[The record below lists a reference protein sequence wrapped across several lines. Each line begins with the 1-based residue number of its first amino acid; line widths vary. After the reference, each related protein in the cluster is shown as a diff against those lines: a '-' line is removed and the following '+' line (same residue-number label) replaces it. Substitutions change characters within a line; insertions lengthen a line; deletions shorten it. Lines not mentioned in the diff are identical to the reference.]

1 MEKEVIMES
10 LKDLLNIRFDKY
22 KEKTAFIEKSDNS
35 KEFKKMSYQELKDN
49 INGFGTVLL
58 KRFNLKDE
66 KIAVIGE
73 NSSKWYE
80 TYLAVVCGVGV
91 IVPLDKELPANE
103 IYNLLKRSNAK
114 CIVYSSRKKELIE
127 SIKEKLP
134 EDMKF
139 IEMSK
144 QKSDDTSYAF
154 DELVNEG
161 KELVATGNTEY
172 IDTKIDREKFSM
184 LLFTSGTT
192 AAAKGVM
199 LSHKNL
205 CADIYS
211 CYDTVPMFGKYTCL
225 SVLPMHHTFEFTLTY
240 LFMTSV
246 GGTIAICEG
255 LKYIVKNLQE
265 LNPDFMVV
273 VPELVEKMVSRIEK
287 NIEKNGKT
295 KAVKFIGGLTTG
307 LSKVGIDLRRIVFK
321 EIQENFGSNL
331 KYFFCGGAPLD
342 KEVHKKME
350 SFGFKFL
357 QGYGLTETSPLACG
371 NRLNDREPGTVGK
384 AVYGEEIRIDLSEND
399 DENSN
404 IGEIIVRGDN
414 VFIGYYENETETKKA
429 LKKGW
434 FYTGDLG
441 YFDLK
446 GNLVIAGRNK
456 NVIVTPNG
464 KKIFPEE
471 IEQAINKIGLVE
483 DSMVYGK
490 SKDGSNKDLI
500 VACMVTL
507 DEEYIEDTY
516 ASKRPTDK
524 EIYDIIW
531 EEIKKINKTMVAYKA
546 VKELEI
552 KKDKFVKTTTMKIK
566 RFEELKKKGK
576 KPQS

>member
-1 MEKEVIMES
+1 MEKEVIMDS
-10 LKDLLNIRFDKY
+10 LKDLLNIRFDRY
-22 KEKTAFIEKSDNS
+22 KDKTVFIEKTDNS

-49 INGFGTVLL
+49 INGLGTVLL
-58 KRFNLKDE
+58 KKFNLKDE

-103 IYNLLKRSNAK
+103 IYNLLTRSKAK
-114 CIVYSSRKKELIE
+114 CIVYSSRKKELVE
-127 SIKEKLP
+127 SIKEKLAK
-134 EDMKF
+134 DMLF

-144 QKSDDTSYAF
+144 EKGDEISYSF
-154 DELVNEG
+154 DELVKEG

-265 LNPDFMVV
+265 LKPDFMVV
-273 VPELVEKMVSRIEK
+273 VPELVEKMVARIEK
-287 NIEKNGKT
+287 NIEKKGKT
-295 KAVKFIGGLTTG
+295 KTVKFIGGLTTS
-307 LSKVGIDLRRIVFK
+307 LSKVGIDLRRVAFK
-321 EIQENFGSNL
+321 EIQESFGSNL

-414 VFIGYYENETETKKA
+414 VFMGYYENEAETKKA

-471 IEQAINKIGLVE
+471 LEQAINKIGLVE

-490 SKDGSNKDLI
+490 SKDGSNKDLT

-516 ASKRPTDK
+516 ASKRPSDK

-531 EEIKKINKTMVAYKA
+531 EEIKKINKTMVSYKA
-546 VKELEI
+546 IRELEI

-566 RFEELKKKGK
+566 RFEELKKKNK
-576 KPQS
+576 KL